1 MNKLIDVKSIIPKAI
16 QHFWKKIM
24 LFINEELDWVVNLKP
39 KKNRQKMK
47 LNGKILNEKCW
58 LITVIKEKK

>member
-24 LFINEELDWVVNLKP
+24 LFINEELDWIVNLKP
-39 KKNRQKMK
+39 KK
-47 LNGKILNEKCW
+47 ID
-58 LITVIKEKK
+58 KKWNWIERFWTKNVDL

>member
-39 KKNRQKMK
+39 KK
-47 LNGKILNEKCW
+47 ID
-58 LITVIKEKK
+58 KKWNWMERFWTKNVDW